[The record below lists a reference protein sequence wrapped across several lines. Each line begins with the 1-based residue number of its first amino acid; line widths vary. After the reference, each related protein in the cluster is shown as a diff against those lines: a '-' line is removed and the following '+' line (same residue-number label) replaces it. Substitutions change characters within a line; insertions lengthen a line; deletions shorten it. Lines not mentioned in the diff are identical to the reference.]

1 MELTPTELRQ
11 VHGALNYR
19 KPVVKPANPKAD
31 YKARLLIEEG
41 KGKPNRDGYWYLD
54 PYKIPTIGI
63 GHKIEKTD
71 RKLFSNL
78 FGKNFKF
85 DAVMAGKIPLTDKQM
100 DKLVEYDID
109 RKLKTAKRLFPK
121 MESMSANLQGAVL
134 DGVYRGDL
142 SGSPDTI
149 KLINQG
155 KYKEAAKE
163 YIRHEGYR
171 SSKRGYNKKGEK
183 IGRGIYKRM
192 DRNAK
197 ALADE
202 ANKK

>member
-1 MELTPTELRQ
+1 
-11 VHGALNYR
+11 
-19 KPVVKPANPKAD
+19 
-31 YKARLLIEEG
+31 
-41 KGKPNRDGYWYLD
+41 
-54 PYKIPTIGI
+54 
-63 GHKIEKTD
+63 
-71 RKLFSNL
+71 
-78 FGKNFKF
+78 
-85 DAVMAGKIPLTDKQM
+85 MAGKIPLTDKQM

-109 RKLKTAKRLFPK
+109 RKLKRSKRLFPK

-142 SGSPDTI
+142 SASPNTI

-183 IGRGIYKRM
+183 VARGIYMRM